1 MNEGN
6 QGGGGGNLGAIR
18 RALHDGDRA
27 AQGGDMEN
35 SKGLARVGGG
45 GGLQAGPAGRLDWDG
60 AIRAVDTALERVQ
73 QLGVAEFNRPGDRQ
87 RVAELLGGVR
97 SNLVAAA
104 GAIREADG
112 ASAAVDARRR
122 AVGGGGAS

>member
-1 MNEGN
+1 
-6 QGGGGGNLGAIR
+6 
-18 RALHDGDRA
+18 
-27 AQGGDMEN
+27 MEN

-45 GGLQAGPAGRLDWDG
+45 GGLQAAPAGRLDWDG